1 MFKIKYRIVDDFKIL
16 ESITDGEFNRNYNQI
31 LGYIQICFGEHKV
44 GSYYHENPLRD
55 GEVGDEILDYWF
67 DKLLQTII
75 VLDGG
80 YDYVAFAEIEK
91 MNRWVEFKKIRI
103 KFLMELK
110 EINSCL
116 WNTKMACLLREKME
130 L

>member
-1 MFKIKYRIVDDFKIL
+1 
-16 ESITDGEFNRNYNQI
+16 
-31 LGYIQICFGEHKV
+31 
-44 GSYYHENPLRD
+44 
-55 GEVGDEILDYWF
+55 
-67 DKLLQTII
+67 
-75 VLDGG
+75 
-80 YDYVAFAEIEK
+80 

-110 EINSCL
+110 EINPCL